1 MIRPLSD
8 FLPIPSGGAL
18 HRPFLLLCK
27 VAFRPTVARW
37 VVRAKEEARIIRGW
51 QGSATLSRLSALTGG
66 VVRAEVVAS
75 LRDQPHEGRG
85 VRERRR
91 S

>member
-1 MIRPLSD
+1 M
-8 FLPIPSGGAL
+8 
-18 HRPFLLLCK
+18 
-27 VAFRPTVARW
+27 
-37 VVRAKEEARIIRGW
+37 RAKQEARMIRGW
-51 QGSATLSRLSALTGG
+51 RGSATVSRLSALTGG

-75 LRDQPHEGRG
+75 LRDRPHEGRG